1 MLDNTQSII
10 CAFGLAAA
18 APRSPYRHLE
28 LCGIALTPDKASL
41 RLIIPNWIIRRRD
54 FLCQTRKPK
63 LNGCTTASTM
73 PLSNAAG
80 CTPAGPGPAAPPD
93 DEQYRGRPLPGGA
106 SDRGL
111 TRRQGREKACV
122 LTAAGAAYSAKHLA
136 SLNAIEDCTAGHAG
150 AAGGGFLFCGCGA
163 SPLDLNLPLSGT
175 LYFVE
180 GCHIRLRH
188 FSRRFVDFMAII
200 RYTERYGCFAIL

>member
-28 LCGIALTPDKASL
+28 LCGIVLTPDKASL

-111 TRRQGREKACV
+111 TRRQGREKAYV
-122 LTAAGAAYSAKHLA
+122 FFGEEKSSPILLQIAPPVMLA
-136 SLNAIEDCTAGHAG
+136 RLGV
-150 AAGGGFLFCGCGA
+150 GF
-163 SPLDLNLPLSGT
+163 
-175 LYFVE
+175 
-180 GCHIRLRH
+180 
-188 FSRRFVDFMAII
+188 
-200 RYTERYGCFAIL
+200 CFADAGRRPLT

>member
-1 MLDNTQSII
+1 MSGCGTRIVLRGQKPLALCDRCPCFGSLYPPPAALTFAAQSII
-10 CAFGLAAA
+10 CAFGLASA

-28 LCGIALTPDKASL
+28 LCGIVLTPDKASL

-93 DEQYRGRPLPGGA
+93 NEQYRGRPLPGGA

-111 TRRQGREKACV
+111 TRRQGREKAYV
-122 LTAAGAAYSAKHLA
+122 FFGEEKSSPILLQIAPPVMLA
-136 SLNAIEDCTAGHAG
+136 RLGV
-150 AAGGGFLFCGCGA
+150 GF
-163 SPLDLNLPLSGT
+163 
-175 LYFVE
+175 
-180 GCHIRLRH
+180 
-188 FSRRFVDFMAII
+188 
-200 RYTERYGCFAIL
+200 CFADAGRRPLT

>member
-28 LCGIALTPDKASL
+28 LCGIVLTPDKASL
-41 RLIIPNWIIRRRD
+41 RLIIPKWIIRRRD

-111 TRRQGREKACV
+111 TRRQGREKVCV
-122 LTAAGAAYSAKHLA
+122 FFGEEKSSPILLQIAPPVMLA
-136 SLNAIEDCTAGHAG
+136 RLGV
-150 AAGGGFLFCGCGA
+150 GF
-163 SPLDLNLPLSGT
+163 
-175 LYFVE
+175 
-180 GCHIRLRH
+180 
-188 FSRRFVDFMAII
+188 
-200 RYTERYGCFAIL
+200 CFADAGRRPLI

>member
-1 MLDNTQSII
+1 MNS
-10 CAFGLAAA
+10 
-18 APRSPYRHLE
+18 
-28 LCGIALTPDKASL
+28 TPDKASL

-63 LNGCTTASTM
+63 LNSCTTASTM
-73 PLSNAAG
+73 PSSNAAG

-93 DEQYRGRPLPGGA
+93 DEQYRGRPLPEEA
-106 SDRGL
+106 SDRGP
-111 TRRQGREKACV
+111 TRRQGREKAYV
-122 LTAAGAAYSAKHLA
+122 LTDAGVAYSAKYLA
-136 SLNAIEDCTAGHAG
+136 SLNAIEDCAAGHAG

-163 SPLDLNLPLSGT
+163 SPLDLNLPLSGM

-180 GCHIRLRH
+180 ECHIRLRH

>member
-10 CAFGLAAA
+10 CAFGLASAV
-18 APRSPYRHLE
+18 PRSPYRHLE
-28 LCGIALTPDKASL
+28 LCDIVLTPDKASL
-41 RLIIPNWIIRRRD
+41 RLIIPKWIIRRRD

-73 PLSNAAG
+73 PLSNTAG

-122 LTAAGAAYSAKHLA
+122 FFGEEKSSPILLQIAPPVMLA
-136 SLNAIEDCTAGHAG
+136 RLGV
-150 AAGGGFLFCGCGA
+150 GF
-163 SPLDLNLPLSGT
+163 
-175 LYFVE
+175 
-180 GCHIRLRH
+180 
-188 FSRRFVDFMAII
+188 
-200 RYTERYGCFAIL
+200 CFADAGRRPLT